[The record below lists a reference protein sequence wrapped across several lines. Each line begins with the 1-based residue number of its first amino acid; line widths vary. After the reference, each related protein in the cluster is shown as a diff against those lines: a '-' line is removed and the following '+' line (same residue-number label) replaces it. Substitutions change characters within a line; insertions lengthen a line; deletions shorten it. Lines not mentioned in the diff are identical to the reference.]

1 MSAADAPRTVGR
13 YVMYGEIAAGGM
25 ATVHFGRLLGAAG
38 FARPIAIKRLHP
50 QFVSDP
56 DFVKMFLDEARLA
69 ARIAHPNVVPTLDVV
84 ESDGEVFLV
93 MEYVRGVTLS
103 QLTRAAKQAKANI
116 PPIISVGIVSAI
128 LQGLHAAHEATN
140 DFGEPLQ
147 LVHRDVSPQN
157 VLVGADGVARLLDF
171 GIAKASGRLHT
182 TRQGKLKGKLSYMA
196 PEQFRNEPISPRTD
210 LYAAAVI
217 LWELLTGRRLF
228 HADSEAGTMSMVL
241 NAAVAPPST
250 ITSGLPTAL
259 DGVVIRGLQ
268 HDPARRFANAR
279 EMSAELDACLG
290 VPSTV
295 EIAHWVEQTVGADL
309 RERATRVAA
318 MERAAAEVGDPPSQR
333 DVSSRVDISTV
344 VDRPS
349 GRRATSS
356 PALETEERRHVR
368 TWVVV
373 GCLCV
378 LALVAA
384 VSVGVATPSE
394 RETAIR
400 KAVDQAGTTASAGS
414 VATLPLIV
422 SQPSVADLSVEELP
436 VPTASGPGVMKTRRK
451 LATSPAVGSGHVAGP
466 AAASPSAD
474 PDCAQPYTTDA
485 KGHVHFKPSC
495 I

>member
-1 MSAADAPRTVGR
+1 
-13 YVMYGEIAAGGM
+13 
-25 ATVHFGRLLGAAG
+25 
-38 FARPIAIKRLHP
+38 
-50 QFVSDP
+50 
-56 DFVKMFLDEARLA
+56 MFLDEARLA

-414 VATLPLIV
+414 VATLTLIV